1 MLRGADVD
9 TRERAAAAE
18 ALGEALTAAPAAAV
32 RPVLGAA
39 AGPLIR
45 VAGDRGPAEVRAAV
59 LSALGALLGRAGPLL
74 RPFAP
79 QLQTTFLKALADPA
93 AGAAPAA
100 ARRQAAQNLGRL
112 AAFAPRPD
120 PLAKELAKAVR
131 AALAAAADFGG
142 LGAAGDDDE
151 GGSPR
156 GRGDTV
162 RLRQEDS
169 TANR

>member
-1 MLRGADVD
+1 M
-9 TRERAAAAE
+9 
-18 ALGEALTAAPAAAV
+18 

-45 VAGDRGPAEVRAAV
+45 VAGDRGPAAVRAAV
-59 LSALGALLGRAGPLL
+59 LGALGALLGRAGPLL

-79 QLQTTFLKALADPA
+79 QLQTTFLKALADPT
-93 AGAAPAA
+93 AGAAAAA

-120 PLAKELAKAVR
+120 PLAKELAKTLR
-131 AALAAAADFGG
+131 AALAAAAADVGGG

-156 GRGDTV
+156 GRGETV
-162 RLRQEDS
+162 RIRREDS
-169 TANR
+169 TPHRGGEAVVVG

>member
-1 MLRGADVD
+1 M
-9 TRERAAAAE
+9 
-18 ALGEALTAAPAAAV
+18 
-32 RPVLGAA
+32 LGAA

-45 VAGDRGPAEVRAAV
+45 VAGDRGPAAVRAAV
-59 LSALGALLGRAGPLL
+59 LGALGALLGRAGPLL

-93 AGAAPAA
+93 SGAEAAA

-120 PLAKELAKAVR
+120 PLAKELAKTLR
-131 AALAAAADFGG
+131 AALAAAADGGGG

-169 TANR
+169 TANRGVEAVVA